1 MKIEELSA
9 TPPSR
14 SPATA
19 RGSGGGIRR
28 ARAMAP
34 DPTAELVVT
43 PKTAAKDEASCCA
56 PTPPKATV
64 SHDEMRAVAR
74 KFADQPIQET
84 EPGVWA
90 VLTAISKKARL
101 RPQGINILLSA
112 DEHCLGRCVEDRFQI
127 SDPQISS
134 THCRIYKDTVLGEL
148 NRHEPVPV
156 FLKDTSS
163 NGTYVNWKRVKKN
176 SSPVKLN
183 HGDIISFIAP
193 QNDSSYSF
201 VYREVNAISC
211 LENGGTIHKRKS
223 GQEFAILLFEEG
235 GSGSKR
241 LKGLGIGSPDGP
253 VSLDDVRR
261 LEKSNA
267 DLREQLEAHVVT
279 IETLRTEIK
288 VAQAQHEKELE
299 ELRETT
305 SSSYLDQTKC
315 LRLALE
321 EKQKQLDSLST
332 SNAELQNSIKDLDER
347 LRASKQSRADADEII
362 SSQKTIICELEGQL
376 SEERN
381 LRREERDKAAQDLKS
396 ALHKV
401 QAEAQE
407 ETKRQAQSYLRQQNE
422 QKDVI
427 NKLQE
432 SEKETRLLVETLRT
446 KLEDARDNLVTSE
459 KKVRELKARLQ
470 DEQLVS
476 ANNQKKSDN
485 LETELRKL
493 KKELENEKA
502 AREEAWAKV
511 SALELEIAATIRDL
525 SIEKQRYQGA
535 RERIILRE
543 TQLRAFYSTTEEI
556 SSLFA
561 KQQEQLK
568 AMQRTL
574 EDEENYE
581 NTLMSVDLNKVP
593 LTTDDARVK
602 PVGCSKNTV
611 EVPSASTQ
619 NTQVSEHSSSDE
631 DASMTEQ
638 HADATAEGG
647 TQGLE
652 YPSPERSEE
661 RLRPDCHGNS
671 VSTPPEREV
680 TDTEQVPETESQA
693 GNVGCDDRRCDNM
706 GGETMPLED
715 EVHPQENDE
724 PTTLLKDG
732 GQPQKNRDLV
742 PIPKDVTG
750 HCSEDKHEDGCSESK
765 REDTHAGAIGTA
777 DLLTSEVAGSWAV
790 ETAPSVNGENESPG
804 SLEDAG
810 DAVGQDGDIGGSMA
824 ADALLT
830 LVNSEGQAAG
840 SQNNTDCV
848 VSKITDHHRVL
859 SAMIEIVDPEF
870 KRQMPRSGGGNDEPM
885 SDAETDEG
893 SEEVDTDDDSEEPM
907 VEDSVG

>member
-1 MKIEELSA
+1 
-9 TPPSR
+9 
-14 SPATA
+14 
-19 RGSGGGIRR
+19 
-28 ARAMAP
+28 MAP
-34 DPTAELVVT
+34 DPASELMVT
-43 PKTAAKDEASCCA
+43 PKSAAKDEASSRCA
-56 PTPPKATV
+56 PTPPKASV
-64 SHDEMRAVAR
+64 FPDEMRAVAR

-101 RPQGINILLSA
+101 RRQGINILLSA
-112 DEHCLGRCVEDRFQI
+112 DEHHVGRIGVEDRFQI
-127 SDPQISS
+127 SDPQIS
-134 THCRIYKDTVLGEL
+134 TRHCRIYRDTVLGEL

-156 FLKDTSS
+156 FIKDTSS
-163 NGTYVNWKRVKKN
+163 NGTFINWKRIKKN

-183 HGDIISFIAP
+183 HGDIISFLSP
-193 QNDSSYSF
+193 HNDSSYSF
-201 VYREVNAISC
+201 VYREVNAVSC
-211 LENGGTIHKRKS
+211 AENGTTILKRKS
-223 GQEFAILLFEEG
+223 EEG

-253 VSLDDVRR
+253 ISLDDVRR
-261 LEKSNA
+261 LEKSNT

-288 VAQAQHEKELE
+288 VAQAQHGKELE

-305 SSSYLDQTKC
+305 SSSYLDQTKS
-315 LRLALE
+315 LRVALE

-332 SNAELQNSIKDLDER
+332 SNTELQNSIKDMDER
-347 LRASKQSRADADEII
+347 LSASKQSRADADEII
-362 SSQKTIICELEGQL
+362 SSQKAIICELEGQL

-381 LRREERDKAAQDLKS
+381 LRREERDKAAQDMKS

-407 ETKRQAQSYLRQQNE
+407 EIKRQAESYLRQQRE
-422 QKDVI
+422 QKEVI
-427 NKLQE
+427 SKLQE
-432 SEKETRLLVETLRT
+432 SEKETRLLVETLRS

-459 KKVRELKARLQ
+459 KKVRELEARLQ
-470 DEQLVS
+470 DEQLLL

-493 KKELENEKA
+493 KKELENEKQA

-525 SIEKQRYQGA
+525 SIEKRRYQGA

-593 LTTDDARVK
+593 LATDDAHVK
-602 PVGCSKNTV
+602 QVGCSKNTV
-611 EVPSASTQ
+611 EAPSASTQ

-631 DASMTEQ
+631 DANMTEQ
-638 HADATAEGG
+638 HVGDTAEGG
-647 TQGLE
+647 STQGLE
-652 YPSPERSEE
+652 CSSPERSEE
-661 RLRPDCHGNS
+661 RLRSELHGNP
-671 VSTPPEREV
+671 VPTALEREV

-693 GNVGCDDRRCDNM
+693 GNVGCDDQRCDNM

-715 EVHPQENDE
+715 EAQPQENE
-724 PTTLLKDG
+724 EHTTLVKDGEQPHANEDPVPILKDG
-732 GQPQKNRDLV
+732 
-742 PIPKDVTG
+742 IG
-750 HCSEDKHEDGCSESK
+750 HCSEDKHEDDCSESK
-765 REDTHAGAIGTA
+765 REDTHVGAIGTA

-790 ETAPSVNGENESPG
+790 ETAPSVNGENESPR
-804 SLEDAG
+804 SVDDAG
-810 DAVGQDGDIGGSMA
+810 DAVRQDDDEA

-840 SQNNTDCV
+840 SQNNADHA
-848 VSKITDHHRVL
+848 VSKITDNHRVL
-859 SAMIEIVDPEF
+859 SAMIDIVDPEF
-870 KRQMPRSGGGNDEPM
+870 KRQMSTNHGGNDEPM

>member
-1 MKIEELSA
+1 
-9 TPPSR
+9 
-14 SPATA
+14 
-19 RGSGGGIRR
+19 
-28 ARAMAP
+28 MAP
-34 DPTAELVVT
+34 DPASELMVT
-43 PKTAAKDEASCCA
+43 PKPKSAAKDEASRCA
-56 PTPPKATV
+56 PTPPKPSV
-64 SHDEMRAVAR
+64 SPDEMRAVAR

-112 DEHCLGRCVEDRFQI
+112 DEHYLGRTGVEDRFQI
-127 SDPQISS
+127 SDPQIS
-134 THCRIYKDTVLGEL
+134 TRHCRVYRDTVLGEL
-148 NRHEPVPV
+148 NRNEPVPV
-156 FLKDTSS
+156 FIKDTSS
-163 NGTYVNWKRVKKN
+163 NGTYINWKRIKKN

-183 HGDIISFIAP
+183 HGDIISFLSP
-193 QNDSSYSF
+193 LNDGSYSF
-201 VYREVNAISC
+201 VYREVNAVSC
-211 LENGGTIHKRKS
+211 VENGSTTLKRKS
-223 GQEFAILLFEEG
+223 EEG

-253 VSLDDVRR
+253 ISLDDVRR
-261 LEKSNA
+261 LEKSNT
-267 DLREQLEAHVVT
+267 DLREQLEAHVAT

-288 VAQAQHEKELE
+288 VAQAQHGKELE

-305 SSSYLDQTKC
+305 SSSYLDQTKS
-315 LRLALE
+315 LRVALE

-332 SNAELQNSIKDLDER
+332 SNTELQNSIKDLDER
-347 LRASKQSRADADEII
+347 LGASKQSRADADEII
-362 SSQKTIICELEGQL
+362 LSQKAILCELEGQL

-381 LRREERDKAAQDLKS
+381 LRREERDKAAQDMKS
-396 ALHKV
+396 ALHRA

-407 ETKRQAQSYLRQQNE
+407 EIKRQAESYLRQQRE
-422 QKDVI
+422 HKEVI
-427 NKLQE
+427 SKLQE
-432 SEKETRLLVETLRT
+432 SEKETRLLVETLRS
-446 KLEDARDNLVTSE
+446 KLGDARDNLVTSE
-459 KKVRELKARLQ
+459 KKVRELEARLQ
-470 DEQLVS
+470 DEQLVL

-593 LTTDDARVK
+593 LATDDAHVK

-611 EVPSASTQ
+611 EAPSASTQ

-631 DASMTEQ
+631 DANMTEQ
-638 HADATAEGG
+638 HAGDTAEGG
-647 TQGLE
+647 STQGLE
-652 YPSPERSEE
+652 CCSPERSEE
-661 RLRPDCHGNS
+661 RLRSDLNGNP
-671 VSTPPEREV
+671 VPTAPEREV
-680 TDTEQVPETESQA
+680 TETEQVAETESQA
-693 GNVGCDDRRCDNM
+693 GNVGCEDQRCDNM

-715 EVHPQENDE
+715 ETHPQENE
-724 PTTLLKDG
+724 EHTTLLKDV
-732 GQPQKNRDLV
+732 GQPHANEDPV
-742 PIPKDVTG
+742 PILKDGIG
-750 HCSEDKHEDGCSESK
+750 HCSEDKLEDDCSESK
-765 REDTHAGAIGTA
+765 RGDRHVGAMGTA

-790 ETAPSVNGENESPG
+790 ETGPSVNGENESPR
-804 SLEDAG
+804 SVEDAD
-810 DAVGQDGDIGGSMA
+810 DAVRQDDDEA

-840 SQNNTDCV
+840 SQNNADHA
-848 VSKITDHHRVL
+848 VSKVTDNHRAL
-859 SAMIEIVDPEF
+859 SAMIDIVDPEF
-870 KRQMPRSGGGNDEPM
+870 KRQVSRSHGGNDEPM

>member
-1 MKIEELSA
+1 
-9 TPPSR
+9 
-14 SPATA
+14 PA
-19 RGSGGGIRR
+19 
-28 ARAMAP
+28 
-34 DPTAELVVT
+34 
-43 PKTAAKDEASCCA
+43 
-56 PTPPKATV
+56 
-64 SHDEMRAVAR
+64 H
-74 KFADQPIQET
+74 ADQPIQET
-84 EPGVWA
+84 EPDVWA

-101 RPQGINILLSA
+101 RPQGMNILLSA
-112 DEHCLGRCVEDRFQI
+112 DEHYLGRAVEERFRVFAQQI
-127 SDPQISS
+127 SGK
-134 THCRIYKDTVLGEL
+134 HCKIYKDTVSGER

-156 FLKDTSS
+156 FFKDTSS
-163 NGTYVNWKRVKKN
+163 NGTFINWKKFKKN
-176 SSPVKLN
+176 ASPVKLN
-183 HGDIISFIAP
+183 HGDIISLPSPPHDGKSFV
-193 QNDSSYSF
+193 F

-211 LENGGTIHKRKS
+211 VENGVPILKRKS
-223 GQEFAILLFEEG
+223 EEG
-235 GSGSKR
+235 SSGSKR

-279 IETLRTEIK
+279 IETLRAEIK
-288 VAQAQHEKELE
+288 TTQVQHGKELE

-305 SSSYLDQTKC
+305 SSSYLDQTKS
-315 LRLALE
+315 LQSTLE
-321 EKQKQLDSLST
+321 EKQKQIDSLST
-332 SNAELQNSIKDLDER
+332 SNTELQNSIKDLDER
-347 LRASKQSRADADEII
+347 LGASKQSRADADEII
-362 SSQKTIICELEGQL
+362 SSQKAIIRELEEQL

-381 LRREERDKAAQDLKS
+381 LRREERDKAAHDLKF
-396 ALHKV
+396 AVHKV

-407 ETKRQAQSYLRQQNE
+407 EIKKQAESYLRQQRE
-422 QKDVI
+422 QKEVI

-432 SEKETRLLVETLRT
+432 SEKETRLFVETLRS

-459 KKVRELKARLQ
+459 KKVRELEAQFQ

-476 ANNQKKSDN
+476 ANNRKKSEN

-581 NTLMSVDLNKVP
+581 STLMSVDLNKEH
-593 LTTDDARVK
+593 LAIDNAGMK
-602 PVGCSKNTV
+602 PVNCSKNTLG
-611 EVPSASTQ
+611 ASIASPE

-631 DASMTEQ
+631 DANMTEQ
-638 HADATAEGG
+638 QDDDVTANGG
-647 TQGLE
+647 NTQDLE
-652 YPSPERSEE
+652 CTSPERSVE
-661 RLRPDCHGNS
+661 RRPGFHGNP
-671 VSTPPEREV
+671 VPTAPEREV
-680 TDTEQVPETESQA
+680 TDTEQVPETESEA
-693 GNVGCDDRRCDNM
+693 GNVGCDDQRCDNI

-715 EVHPQENDE
+715 EVLLPENEE
-724 PTTLLKDG
+724 PTALLKDA
-732 GQPQKNRDLV
+732 GQPQSNMV
-742 PIPKDVTG
+742 PIPILDDGGG
-750 HCSEDKHEDGCSESK
+750 HCSEEKHEGACSESK
-765 REDTHAGAIGTA
+765 RDDTHVGAIRTG
-777 DLLTSEVAGSWAV
+777 DLLASEVAGSWAV
-790 ETAPSVNGENESPG
+790 ETAPSVNGENESPR
-804 SLEDAG
+804 SLG
-810 DAVGQDGDIGGSMA
+810 DATERDEDGGSVA

-840 SQNNTDCV
+840 SQNNV
-848 VSKITDHHRVL
+848 EQASSKITDDRRVL
-859 SAMIEIVDPEF
+859 SAMIGIVDPEF
-870 KRQMPRSGGGNDEPM
+870 RKQMSRSGAGNEEPM

-893 SEEVDTDDDSEEPM
+893 VEEGDSDSGSDGSDSDSEEAM

>member
-1 MKIEELSA
+1 
-9 TPPSR
+9 
-14 SPATA
+14 
-19 RGSGGGIRR
+19 
-28 ARAMAP
+28 MAP
-34 DPTAELVVT
+34 DPASELMVT
-43 PKTAAKDEASCCA
+43 PKPKSAAKDEASRCA
-56 PTPPKATV
+56 PTPPKPSV
-64 SHDEMRAVAR
+64 SPDEMRAVAR

-112 DEHCLGRCVEDRFQI
+112 DEHYLGRTGVEDRFQI
-127 SDPQISS
+127 SDPQIS
-134 THCRIYKDTVLGEL
+134 TRHCRVYRDTVLGEL
-148 NRHEPVPV
+148 NRNEPVPV
-156 FLKDTSS
+156 FIKDTSS
-163 NGTYVNWKRVKKN
+163 NGTYINWKRIKKN

-183 HGDIISFIAP
+183 HGDIISFLSP
-193 QNDSSYSF
+193 LNDGSYSF
-201 VYREVNAISC
+201 VYREVNAVSC
-211 LENGGTIHKRKS
+211 VENGSTTLKRKS
-223 GQEFAILLFEEG
+223 EEG

-253 VSLDDVRR
+253 ISLDDVRR
-261 LEKSNA
+261 LEKSNT
-267 DLREQLEAHVVT
+267 DLREQLEAHVAT

-288 VAQAQHEKELE
+288 VAQAQHGKELE

-305 SSSYLDQTKC
+305 SSSYLDQTKS
-315 LRLALE
+315 LRVALE

-332 SNAELQNSIKDLDER
+332 SNTELQNSIKDLDER
-347 LRASKQSRADADEII
+347 LGASKQSRADADEII
-362 SSQKTIICELEGQL
+362 LSQKAILCELEGQL

-381 LRREERDKAAQDLKS
+381 LRREERDKAAQDMKS
-396 ALHKV
+396 ALHRA

-407 ETKRQAQSYLRQQNE
+407 EIKRQAESYLRQQRE
-422 QKDVI
+422 HKEVI
-427 NKLQE
+427 SKLQE
-432 SEKETRLLVETLRT
+432 SEKETRLLVETLRS
-446 KLEDARDNLVTSE
+446 KLGDARDNLVTSE
-459 KKVRELKARLQ
+459 KKVRELEARLQ
-470 DEQLVS
+470 DEQLVL

-493 KKELENEKA
+493 KKELENEKQA

-593 LTTDDARVK
+593 LATDDAHVK

-611 EVPSASTQ
+611 EAPSASTQ

-631 DASMTEQ
+631 DANMTEQ
-638 HADATAEGG
+638 HAGDTAEGG
-647 TQGLE
+647 STQGLE
-652 YPSPERSEE
+652 CCSPERSEE
-661 RLRPDCHGNS
+661 RLRSDLNGNP
-671 VSTPPEREV
+671 VPTAPEREV
-680 TDTEQVPETESQA
+680 TETEQVAETESQA
-693 GNVGCDDRRCDNM
+693 GNVGCEDQRCDNM

-715 EVHPQENDE
+715 ETHPQENE
-724 PTTLLKDG
+724 EHTTLLKDV
-732 GQPQKNRDLV
+732 GQPHANEDPV
-742 PIPKDVTG
+742 PILKDGIG
-750 HCSEDKHEDGCSESK
+750 HCSEDKLEDDCSESK
-765 REDTHAGAIGTA
+765 RGDRHVGAMGTA

-790 ETAPSVNGENESPG
+790 ETGPSVNGENESPR
-804 SLEDAG
+804 SVEDAD
-810 DAVGQDGDIGGSMA
+810 DAVRQDDDEA

-840 SQNNTDCV
+840 SQNNADHA
-848 VSKITDHHRVL
+848 VSKVTDNHRAL
-859 SAMIEIVDPEF
+859 SAMIDIVDPEF
-870 KRQMPRSGGGNDEPM
+870 KRQVSRSHGGNDEPM

>member
-1 MKIEELSA
+1 
-9 TPPSR
+9 
-14 SPATA
+14 
-19 RGSGGGIRR
+19 
-28 ARAMAP
+28 MAP
-34 DPTAELVVT
+34 DPCADLAVT
-43 PKTAAKDEASCCA
+43 PKTSAKDEASCSVA
-56 PTPPKATV
+56 PPTPPKVTP
-64 SHDEMRAVAR
+64 DEVRAVAR

-84 EPGVWA
+84 EPDVWA

-101 RPQGINILLSA
+101 RPQGMNILLSA
-112 DEHCLGRCVEDRFQI
+112 DEHYLGRAVEERFRVFAQQI
-127 SDPQISS
+127 SGK
-134 THCRIYKDTVLGEL
+134 HCKIYKDTVSGER

-163 NGTYVNWKRVKKN
+163 NGTFINWKKFKKN

-183 HGDIISFIAP
+183 HGDIISLPSPPHDGKSFV
-193 QNDSSYSF
+193 F

-211 LENGGTIHKRKS
+211 VENGAPILKRKS
-223 GQEFAILLFEEG
+223 EEG
-235 GSGSKR
+235 SSGSKR

-267 DLREQLEAHVVT
+267 NLREQLEAHVVT
-279 IETLRTEIK
+279 IETLRAEIK
-288 VAQAQHEKELE
+288 MTQVQHGKELE

-305 SSSYLDQTKC
+305 SSSYLDQTKS
-315 LRLALE
+315 LQSALE
-321 EKQKQLDSLST
+321 EKQKQIDSLNT
-332 SNAELQNSIKDLDER
+332 SNTELQNSIKDLDER
-347 LRASKQSRADADEII
+347 LGASKQSRADADEII
-362 SSQKTIICELEGQL
+362 SSQKAIIRELEEQL

-381 LRREERDKAAQDLKS
+381 LRREERDKAAHDLKS
-396 ALHKV
+396 AVHKV

-407 ETKRQAQSYLRQQNE
+407 EIKKQAESYLRQQRE
-422 QKDVI
+422 QKEVI

-432 SEKETRLLVETLRT
+432 SEKETRLFVETLRS

-459 KKVRELKARLQ
+459 KKVRELEAQFQ

-476 ANNQKKSDN
+476 ANNRKKSEN

-525 SIEKQRYQGA
+525 SIEKQR
-535 RERIILRE
+535 E

-581 NTLMSVDLNKVP
+581 STLMSVDLNKVH
-593 LTTDDARVK
+593 LAIDNAGMK
-602 PVGCSKNTV
+602 PVNRSKNTLG
-611 EVPSASTQ
+611 ASIASPE

-631 DASMTEQ
+631 DANMTEQ
-638 HADATAEGG
+638 QDDDVTANGG
-647 TQGLE
+647 NTQDLE
-652 YPSPERSEE
+652 CTSPERSVE
-661 RLRPDCHGNS
+661 RRPGFHGNP
-671 VSTPPEREV
+671 VPTAPEREV
-680 TDTEQVPETESQA
+680 TDTEQVPETESEA
-693 GNVGCDDRRCDNM
+693 GNVGCDDQRCDNI

-715 EVHPQENDE
+715 EVLLPENEE
-724 PTTLLKDG
+724 PTALLKDA
-732 GQPQKNRDLV
+732 GQPQANMV
-742 PIPKDVTG
+742 PIPIPDDGGG
-750 HCSEDKHEDGCSESK
+750 HCSEEKHEGACSESK
-765 REDTHAGAIGTA
+765 REDTHVGAIRTG
-777 DLLTSEVAGSWAV
+777 DLLASEVAGSWAV
-790 ETAPSVNGENESPG
+790 ETAPSVNGENESPR
-804 SLEDAG
+804 SLG
-810 DAVGQDGDIGGSMA
+810 DATERDEDGGSVA

-840 SQNNTDCV
+840 SQNNV
-848 VSKITDHHRVL
+848 EQASSKITDDPRVL
-859 SAMIEIVDPEF
+859 SAMIGIVDPEF
-870 KRQMPRSGGGNDEPM
+870 RKQMSRSGAGNEEPM

-893 SEEVDTDDDSEEPM
+893 VEEGDSDSGSDGSDSDSEEAM

>member
-1 MKIEELSA
+1 
-9 TPPSR
+9 
-14 SPATA
+14 
-19 RGSGGGIRR
+19 
-28 ARAMAP
+28 MAP
-34 DPTAELVVT
+34 DPASELMVT
-43 PKTAAKDEASCCA
+43 PKPKSAAKDEASRCA
-56 PTPPKATV
+56 PTPPKPSV
-64 SHDEMRAVAR
+64 SPDEMRAVAR

-112 DEHCLGRCVEDRFQI
+112 DEHYLGRTGVEDRFQI
-127 SDPQISS
+127 SDPQIS
-134 THCRIYKDTVLGEL
+134 TRHCRVYRDTVLGEL
-148 NRHEPVPV
+148 NRNEPVPV
-156 FLKDTSS
+156 FIKDTRFFFLWVFLYLSVFFSYLSFVELISCGFCSS
-163 NGTYVNWKRVKKN
+163 NGTYINWKRIKKN

-183 HGDIISFIAP
+183 HGDIISFLSP
-193 QNDSSYSF
+193 LNDGSYSF
-201 VYREVNAISC
+201 VYREVNAVSC
-211 LENGGTIHKRKS
+211 VENGSTTLKRKS
-223 GQEFAILLFEEG
+223 EEG

-253 VSLDDVRR
+253 ISLDDVRR
-261 LEKSNA
+261 LEKSNT
-267 DLREQLEAHVVT
+267 DLREQLEAHVAT

-288 VAQAQHEKELE
+288 VAQAQHGKELE

-305 SSSYLDQTKC
+305 SSSYLDQTKS
-315 LRLALE
+315 LRVALE

-332 SNAELQNSIKDLDER
+332 SNTELQNSIKDLDER
-347 LRASKQSRADADEII
+347 LGASKQSRADADEII
-362 SSQKTIICELEGQL
+362 LSQKAILCELEGQL

-381 LRREERDKAAQDLKS
+381 LRREERDKAAQDMKS
-396 ALHKV
+396 ALHRA

-407 ETKRQAQSYLRQQNE
+407 EIKRQAESYLRQQRE
-422 QKDVI
+422 HKEVI
-427 NKLQE
+427 SKLQE
-432 SEKETRLLVETLRT
+432 SEKETRLLVETLRS
-446 KLEDARDNLVTSE
+446 KLGDARDNLVTSE
-459 KKVRELKARLQ
+459 KKVRELEARLQ
-470 DEQLVS
+470 DEQLVL

-493 KKELENEKA
+493 KKELENEKQA

-593 LTTDDARVK
+593 LATDDAHVK

-611 EVPSASTQ
+611 EAPSASTQ

-631 DASMTEQ
+631 DANMTEQ
-638 HADATAEGG
+638 HAGDTAEGG
-647 TQGLE
+647 STQGLE
-652 YPSPERSEE
+652 CCSPERSEE
-661 RLRPDCHGNS
+661 RLRSDLNGNP
-671 VSTPPEREV
+671 VPTAPEREV
-680 TDTEQVPETESQA
+680 TETEQVAETESQA
-693 GNVGCDDRRCDNM
+693 GNVGCEDQRCDNM

-715 EVHPQENDE
+715 ETHPQENE
-724 PTTLLKDG
+724 EHTTLLKDV
-732 GQPQKNRDLV
+732 GQPHANEDPV
-742 PIPKDVTG
+742 PILKDGIG
-750 HCSEDKHEDGCSESK
+750 HCSEDKLEDDCSESK
-765 REDTHAGAIGTA
+765 RGDRHVGAMGTA

-790 ETAPSVNGENESPG
+790 ETGPSVNGENESPR
-804 SLEDAG
+804 SVEDAD
-810 DAVGQDGDIGGSMA
+810 DAVRQDDDEA

-840 SQNNTDCV
+840 SQNNADHA
-848 VSKITDHHRVL
+848 VSKVTDNHRAL
-859 SAMIEIVDPEF
+859 SAMIDIVDPEF
-870 KRQMPRSGGGNDEPM
+870 KRQVSRSHGGNDEPM

>member
-1 MKIEELSA
+1 
-9 TPPSR
+9 
-14 SPATA
+14 
-19 RGSGGGIRR
+19 
-28 ARAMAP
+28 MAP
-34 DPTAELVVT
+34 DPTGELAVT
-43 PKTAAKDEASCCA
+43 PKSAAKDEASCCA

-127 SDPQISS
+127 SDQQISS

-163 NGTYVNWKRVKKN
+163 NGTFVNWKRVKKN
-176 SSPVKLN
+176 ASPVKLN
-183 HGDIISFIAP
+183 HGDIISFISP
-193 QNDSSYSF
+193 QNDASYSF

-211 LENGGTIHKRKS
+211 LENGATILKRKS
-223 GQEFAILLFEEG
+223 EEG

-241 LKGLGIGSPDGP
+241 LKGLGIGCPDGP

-288 VAQAQHEKELE
+288 VAQAQHGKELE
-299 ELRETT
+299 ELRQTT
-305 SSSYLDQTKC
+305 SSSYLDQTKS

-332 SNAELQNSIKDLDER
+332 SNTELQNSIKDLDER

-362 SSQKTIICELEGQL
+362 LSQKAIICELEGQL
-376 SEERN
+376 REERN

-407 ETKRQAQSYLRQQNE
+407 EIKREAESYLRQQNE
-422 QKDVI
+422 QKEVI
-427 NKLQE
+427 SKLQE
-432 SEKETRLLVETLRT
+432 SEKETRLLLETLRS

-459 KKVRELKARLQ
+459 KKVRELEARLQ

-574 EDEENYE
+574 EDEENYG

-602 PVGCSKNTV
+602 PVGCLKNTV
-611 EVPSASTQ
+611 EAPSASTQ

-638 HADATAEGG
+638 HVDATAEGG
-647 TQGLE
+647 STQGLE
-652 YPSPERSEE
+652 CSSPERSEE
-661 RLRPDCHGNS
+661 RLRPGFHGNP
-671 VSTPPEREV
+671 VSTAPEKEV

-693 GNVGCDDRRCDNM
+693 GNVGCDDQRCDNM

-715 EVHPQENDE
+715 EAQPQENEE

-732 GQPQKNRDLV
+732 VQPQENQDPL
-742 PIPKDVTG
+742 PIPKDGIG
-750 HCSEDKHEDGCSESK
+750 HCSEDQHEDGCSESK
-765 REDTHAGAIGTA
+765 REDTHVGAIGTA

-790 ETAPSVNGENESPG
+790 ETAPSVNGENESPR
-804 SLEDAG
+804 SLGDAD
-810 DAVGQDGDIGGSMA
+810 DAVGQDGDIGGSTA

-840 SQNNTDCV
+840 SQNNADRV
-848 VSKITDHHRVL
+848 VSKVTDQHRAL
-859 SAMIEIVDPEF
+859 SAMIGIVDPEF
-870 KRQMPRSGGGNDEPM
+870 KRQMPKSGGGNDEPM

-893 SEEVDTDDDSEEPM
+893 SEEVDTDDGSEEVDTDDGSEEPM

>member
-1 MKIEELSA
+1 MFQFCIA
-9 TPPSR
+9 I
-14 SPATA
+14 
-19 RGSGGGIRR
+19 IR
-28 ARAMAP
+28 
-34 DPTAELVVT
+34 
-43 PKTAAKDEASCCA
+43 
-56 PTPPKATV
+56 
-64 SHDEMRAVAR
+64 
-74 KFADQPIQET
+74 I
-84 EPGVWA
+84 PGVSLQ
-90 VLTAISKKARL
+90 VMYN
-101 RPQGINILLSA
+101 P
-112 DEHCLGRCVEDRFQI
+112 F
-127 SDPQISS
+127 
-134 THCRIYKDTVLGEL
+134 
-148 NRHEPVPV
+148 V
-156 FLKDTSS
+156 FSP
-163 NGTYVNWKRVKKN
+163 YV
-176 SSPVKLN
+176 
-183 HGDIISFIAP
+183 A
-193 QNDSSYSF
+193 Y
-201 VYREVNAISC
+201 C
-211 LENGGTIHKRKS
+211 
-223 GQEFAILLFEEG
+223 
-235 GSGSKR
+235 
-241 LKGLGIGSPDGP
+241 
-253 VSLDDVRR
+253 
-261 LEKSNA
+261 
-267 DLREQLEAHVVT
+267 
-279 IETLRTEIK
+279 
-288 VAQAQHEKELE
+288 
-299 ELRETT
+299 
-305 SSSYLDQTKC
+305 
-315 LRLALE
+315 
-321 EKQKQLDSLST
+321 
-332 SNAELQNSIKDLDER
+332 
-347 LRASKQSRADADEII
+347 
-362 SSQKTIICELEGQL
+362 
-376 SEERN
+376 
-381 LRREERDKAAQDLKS
+381 
-396 ALHKV
+396 
-401 QAEAQE
+401 
-407 ETKRQAQSYLRQQNE
+407 
-422 QKDVI
+422 
-427 NKLQE
+427 
-432 SEKETRLLVETLRT
+432 
-446 KLEDARDNLVTSE
+446 
-459 KKVRELKARLQ
+459 
-470 DEQLVS
+470 
-476 ANNQKKSDN
+476 
-485 LETELRKL
+485 
-493 KKELENEKA
+493 
-502 AREEAWAKV
+502 
-511 SALELEIAATIRDL
+511 
-525 SIEKQRYQGA
+525 
-535 RERIILRE
+535 RE

-661 RLRPDCHGNS
+661 RLRPDFHGNP
-671 VSTPPEREV
+671 VSTAPEREV

-693 GNVGCDDRRCDNM
+693 GNVGCDDQRCDNM

-732 GQPQKNRDLV
+732 GQPQKNQDLV
-742 PIPKDVTG
+742 PIPKDGTG

-765 REDTHAGAIGTA
+765 REDTHAGAIGTG

-840 SQNNTDCV
+840 SQNNTDRV

-870 KRQMPRSGGGNDEPM
+870 KRQMPRSGGGNEEPM

>member
-1 MKIEELSA
+1 
-9 TPPSR
+9 
-14 SPATA
+14 
-19 RGSGGGIRR
+19 
-28 ARAMAP
+28 MAP
-34 DPTAELVVT
+34 DPASEVVVT
-43 PKTAAKDEASCCA
+43 PKPKSAAKDAASGCA
-56 PTPPKATV
+56 STPRKASV
-64 SHDEMRAVAR
+64 SPDEMRAVAS

-101 RPQGINILLSA
+101 RPQGINIILSA
-112 DEHCLGRCVEDRFQI
+112 DEHYLGRTGVEDRFQI
-127 SDPQISS
+127 SDPQIS
-134 THCRIYKDTVLGEL
+134 TRHCRIYRDTVLGEL
-148 NRHEPVPV
+148 NRNEPVPV
-156 FLKDTSS
+156 FIKDTSS
-163 NGTYVNWKRVKKN
+163 NGTYINWKRIKKN

-183 HGDIISFIAP
+183 HGDIISFLSPLI
-193 QNDSSYSF
+193 DGSYSF
-201 VYREVNAISC
+201 VYREVNAVSC
-211 LENGGTIHKRKS
+211 VENGSTTLKRKS
-223 GQEFAILLFEEG
+223 EEG

-253 VSLDDVRR
+253 ISLDDVRR
-261 LEKSNA
+261 LEKSNT
-267 DLREQLEAHVVT
+267 DLREQLEAHVAT

-288 VAQAQHEKELE
+288 VAQARHGKELE

-305 SSSYLDQTKC
+305 SSSYIDQTKS
-315 LRLALE
+315 LRVALE

-332 SNAELQNSIKDLDER
+332 SNTELQNSIKDLDER
-347 LRASKQSRADADEII
+347 FSASKQSRADADEII
-362 SSQKTIICELEGQL
+362 SSQKAIISEIEGQL

-381 LRREERDKAAQDLKS
+381 LRREERDKAAQDMKS
-396 ALHKV
+396 ALHRV

-407 ETKRQAQSYLRQQNE
+407 EIKRQAESYLRQQRE
-422 QKDVI
+422 HKEVI
-427 NKLQE
+427 SKLQE
-432 SEKETRLLVETLRT
+432 SEKETRLLVETLRS

-459 KKVRELKARLQ
+459 KKVRELEARLQ

-476 ANNQKKSDN
+476 ANSQKKLDN

-593 LTTDDARVK
+593 LATDDAHVK

-611 EVPSASTQ
+611 EAPSASTQ
-619 NTQVSEHSSSDE
+619 NTQVSEQSSSDE
-631 DASMTEQ
+631 DANMTEQ
-638 HADATAEGG
+638 HIGDTAEGG
-647 TQGLE
+647 STQGLE
-652 YPSPERSEE
+652 CSSPERSEE
-661 RLRPDCHGNS
+661 RLRSELHGNTVPTAS
-671 VSTPPEREV
+671 EREV
-680 TDTEQVPETESQA
+680 TDTEHVAETESQA
-693 GNVGCDDRRCDNM
+693 GNVGCDDQRCDNM

-715 EVHPQENDE
+715 EAQPQENE
-724 PTTLLKDG
+724 EHTTLLKDG
-732 GQPQKNRDLV
+732 EQPHANEDPV
-742 PIPKDVTG
+742 PILKDGIG
-750 HCSEDKHEDGCSESK
+750 HCSEDKLEDDCYESK
-765 REDTHAGAIGTA
+765 REDTHVGAIRTA

-790 ETAPSVNGENESPG
+790 ETAPSVNGENESPR
-804 SLEDAG
+804 SMEDAG
-810 DAVGQDGDIGGSMA
+810 DAVRQDDDEA

-840 SQNNTDCV
+840 SQNNADHA
-848 VSKITDHHRVL
+848 VSKVTDKHRVL
-859 SAMIEIVDPEF
+859 SAMIDIVDPEF
-870 KRQMPRSGGGNDEPM
+870 KRQMSTSHGGNDEPI

>member
-1 MKIEELSA
+1 
-9 TPPSR
+9 
-14 SPATA
+14 
-19 RGSGGGIRR
+19 
-28 ARAMAP
+28 MAP
-34 DPTAELVVT
+34 DPASELVVT
-43 PKTAAKDEASCCA
+43 PKPAAKDEASCCA
-56 PTPPKATV
+56 PTPPKASV
-64 SHDEMRAVAR
+64 SPDEMRAVAR

-112 DEHCLGRCVEDRFQI
+112 DEHFLGRIGVENRFLI
-127 SDPQISS
+127 SDPQIS
-134 THCRIYKDTVLGEL
+134 TRHCRIYRDTVLGEL
-148 NRHEPVPV
+148 NRNEPVPV
-156 FLKDTSS
+156 FIKDTSS
-163 NGTYVNWKRVKKN
+163 NGTYINWKRIKKN

-183 HGDIISFIAP
+183 HGDIISFLTP
-193 QNDSSYSF
+193 LNDGSYSF
-201 VYREVNAISC
+201 VYREVNAVSC
-211 LENGGTIHKRKS
+211 VENGATILKRKS
-223 GQEFAILLFEEG
+223 EGG

-253 VSLDDVRR
+253 VSLDDIRR

-279 IETLRTEIK
+279 IETLRNEIK
-288 VAQAQHEKELE
+288 VAQVQHGRELE
-299 ELRETT
+299 ILRETT
-305 SSSYLDQTKC
+305 SSSYLDQTKS
-315 LRLALE
+315 LRVALE
-321 EKQKQLDSLST
+321 EKQKQLDSFST
-332 SNAELQNSIKDLDER
+332 SNTELQNSIKDLDER
-347 LRASKQSRADADEII
+347 LSASKQSRADADEII
-362 SSQKTIICELEGQL
+362 LSQKGIISELEGQL

-381 LRREERDKAAQDLKS
+381 LRREERDKAAQDMKS

-401 QAEAQE
+401 QTEAQE
-407 ETKRQAQSYLRQQNE
+407 EIKRQAESYLRQQQRE
-422 QKDVI
+422 QKEVI
-427 NKLQE
+427 IKLQE
-432 SEKETRLLVETLRT
+432 SEKETRLFVETLRS

-459 KKVRELKARLQ
+459 KKVRELEARLQ

-476 ANNQKKSDN
+476 ANNQKKLDN

-543 TQLRAFYSTTEEI
+543 TQLRSFYSTTEEI

-593 LTTDDARVK
+593 LATDDAPVK

-611 EVPSASTQ
+611 EAPSASTQ

-631 DASMTEQ
+631 DANMTEQ
-638 HADATAEGG
+638 HADDMAEGG
-647 TQGLE
+647 STQDLE
-652 YPSPERSEE
+652 CCSPERSEE
-661 RLRPDCHGNS
+661 RLRSDLHVNP
-671 VSTPPEREV
+671 VPTAPEREV
-680 TDTEQVPETESQA
+680 TETEQVPETESQA
-693 GNVGCDDRRCDNM
+693 GNVGCDDQRCDNM

-715 EVHPQENDE
+715 EVQPQENE
-724 PTTLLKDG
+724 HTTLLKDG
-732 GQPQKNRDLV
+732 GQPHANEDS
-742 PIPKDVTG
+742 PILKDGTG
-750 HCSEDKHEDGCSESK
+750 HCSEDKLEDDCSESK
-765 REDTHAGAIGTA
+765 RQDTHVGAIGTA

-790 ETAPSVNGENESPG
+790 ETGPSVNGENESPR
-804 SLEDAG
+804 SVEDAG
-810 DAVGQDGDIGGSMA
+810 DAMGQDDDDGGSMA

-840 SQNNTDCV
+840 SQNNVDHSA
-848 VSKITDHHRVL
+848 SKITDHHRAL
-859 SAMIEIVDPEF
+859 SAMIDIVDPEF
-870 KRQMPRSGGGNDEPM
+870 RRQMSTSHGGNGEPM

-907 VEDSVG
+907 GEDSVG

>member
-1 MKIEELSA
+1 
-9 TPPSR
+9 
-14 SPATA
+14 
-19 RGSGGGIRR
+19 
-28 ARAMAP
+28 MAP
-34 DPTAELVVT
+34 DPASELLVT
-43 PKTAAKDEASCCA
+43 PKPAAKDEASCCA
-56 PTPPKATV
+56 PTPPKASV
-64 SHDEMRAVAR
+64 SPDEMRAVAR

-90 VLTAISKKARL
+90 VLTGISKKARL
-101 RPQGINILLSA
+101 RRQGINILLSA
-112 DEHCLGRCVEDRFQI
+112 DEHYIGRIGVEDRFLI
-127 SDPQISS
+127 SDPQIS
-134 THCRIYKDTVLGEL
+134 TRHCRIYRDTVLGEL
-148 NRHEPVPV
+148 NRNEPVPV
-156 FLKDTSS
+156 FIKDTSS
-163 NGTYVNWKRVKKN
+163 NGTFINWKRIKKN

-183 HGDIISFIAP
+183 HGDIISFLTP
-193 QNDSSYSF
+193 LNDGSYSF
-201 VYREVNAISC
+201 VYREVNAVSC
-211 LENGGTIHKRKS
+211 VENGATIHKRKS
-223 GQEFAILLFEEG
+223 EES
-235 GSGSKR
+235 GSVSKR

-279 IETLRTEIK
+279 IETLRNEIK
-288 VAQAQHEKELE
+288 VAQVQHGKELE

-305 SSSYLDQTKC
+305 SSSYLDQTKS
-315 LRLALE
+315 LRVALE
-321 EKQKQLDSLST
+321 EKQKQLDSFST

-347 LRASKQSRADADEII
+347 LSASKQSRADADEII
-362 SSQKTIICELEGQL
+362 LSQKAIIAELEGQL

-381 LRREERDKAAQDLKS
+381 LRREERDKAAQDMKS

-407 ETKRQAQSYLRQQNE
+407 EIKRQAESYLRQQRE
-422 QKDVI
+422 QKEVI
-427 NKLQE
+427 SKLQE
-432 SEKETRLLVETLRT
+432 SEKETRLLVETLRS

-459 KKVRELKARLQ
+459 KKVRELEARLQ

-476 ANNQKKSDN
+476 ANNQKKLDN

-493 KKELENEKA
+493 KKELENEKQA

-581 NTLMSVDLNKVP
+581 NTLMSVDLNKMP
-593 LTTDDARVK
+593 LATDDAHVN

-631 DASMTEQ
+631 DANMAEQ
-638 HADATAEGG
+638 H
-647 TQGLE
+647 TQE
-652 YPSPERSEE
+652 CCSPERSEE
-661 RLRPDCHGNS
+661 RLRSDLQGNP
-671 VSTPPEREV
+671 VPTAPEREV

-693 GNVGCDDRRCDNM
+693 GNVGCDDQRCDNM

-715 EVHPQENDE
+715 EAQPQENE
-724 PTTLLKDG
+724 ENTTLLKDG
-732 GQPQKNRDLV
+732 GQTRANEDS
-742 PIPKDVTG
+742 PILKDGTG
-750 HCSEDKHEDGCSESK
+750 HCSEDKLEDDCSESK
-765 REDTHAGAIGTA
+765 REDTHVGAIGTA
-777 DLLTSEVAGSWAV
+777 DLLTSEIAGSWAV
-790 ETAPSVNGENESPG
+790 ETAPSVNGENESPRSG
-804 SLEDAG
+804 EDAG
-810 DAVGQDGDIGGSMA
+810 DAVRQDDDA

-830 LVNSEGQAAG
+830 LVNSEGQADG
-840 SQNNTDCV
+840 SQNNADHAA
-848 VSKITDHHRVL
+848 SKITDHHRVL
-859 SAMIEIVDPEF
+859 SAMIDIVDPEF
-870 KRQMPRSGGGNDEPM
+870 KRQMSTNHGGNDEPM

-893 SEEVDTDDDSEEPM
+893 SEEVDDTDDDSEEPM

>member
-1 MKIEELSA
+1 
-9 TPPSR
+9 
-14 SPATA
+14 
-19 RGSGGGIRR
+19 
-28 ARAMAP
+28 MAQ
-34 DPTAELVVT
+34 
-43 PKTAAKDEASCCA
+43 
-56 PTPPKATV
+56 
-64 SHDEMRAVAR
+64 

-101 RPQGINILLSA
+101 RPQGMNILLSA
-112 DEHCLGRCVEDRFQI
+112 DEHCLGRTVEERFQI
-127 SDPQISS
+127 LAQQISGK
-134 THCRIYKDTVLGEL
+134 HCKIYKDTVLGEL

-156 FLKDTSS
+156 YLKDTSS
-163 NGTYVNWKRVKKN
+163 NGTFVNWTRLKKN

-183 HGDIISFIAP
+183 HGDIISF
-193 QNDSSYSF
+193 SSPPHDDKSFVF
-201 VYREVNAISC
+201 VYREVNTISC
-211 LENGGTIHKRKS
+211 LENGAPILKRKS
-223 GQEFAILLFEEG
+223 EEG

-279 IETLRTEIK
+279 IETLRAEIK
-288 VAQAQHEKELE
+288 TAQVQHGKELE

-305 SSSYLDQTKC
+305 SSSYLDQTKS
-315 LRLALE
+315 LRSALE
-321 EKQKQLDSLST
+321 EKHKQIDSLST
-332 SNAELQNSIKDLDER
+332 SNTELQNSIKDLDER
-347 LRASKQSRADADEII
+347 LSASKQSRADADEII
-362 SSQKTIICELEGQL
+362 SSQKAIICELEGQL

-381 LRREERDKAAQDLKS
+381 LRREERDKAAHDLKS

-407 ETKRQAQSYLRQQNE
+407 EIKKQAESYLRQQRE
-422 QKDVI
+422 QKEVI
-427 NKLQE
+427 SKLQE
-432 SEKETRLLVETLRT
+432 SEKETRLLVETLRS

-459 KKVRELKARLQ
+459 KKVRELEAQLQ

-476 ANNQKKSDN
+476 ANNRKKSEN

-581 NTLMSVDLNKVP
+581 STFMSVDLNKVP
-593 LTTDDARVK
+593 LATVATDNAGMK

-611 EVPSASTQ
+611 GASSASPE

-631 DASMTEQ
+631 DANITEQ
-638 HADATAEGG
+638 HDDDGTADGG
-647 TQGLE
+647 STQGLE
-652 YPSPERSEE
+652 CTSPERSE
-661 RLRPDCHGNS
+661 RLRPGFQGNP
-671 VSTPPEREV
+671 VSAAPEREV

-693 GNVGCDDRRCDNM
+693 GNVGCDDQRCDNM

-715 EVHPQENDE
+715 EVQLPENKE
-724 PTTLLKDG
+724 PTALLKDA
-732 GQPQKNRDLV
+732 GQPQANVV
-742 PIPKDVTG
+742 PIPIPNDGTG
-750 HCSEDKHEDGCSESK
+750 HCSEEKHEGAFSESK
-765 REDTHAGAIGTA
+765 REETHVGAIGTA
-777 DLLTSEVAGSWAV
+777 DLLASEVAGSWAV
-790 ETAPSVNGENESPG
+790 ETAPSVNGENESPR
-804 SLEDAG
+804 SLG
-810 DAVGQDGDIGGSMA
+810 DAADATEQDEDGGSMA

-840 SQNNTDCV
+840 SQNNV
-848 VSKITDHHRVL
+848 EHASSKITDDHRVL
-859 SAMIEIVDPEF
+859 SAMIGIVDPEF
-870 KRQMPRSGGGNDEPM
+870 RKQMSRSGVGNEEPM

-893 SEEVDTDDDSEEPM
+893 IEEGDSDSGSDGSDSEEAM

>member
-1 MKIEELSA
+1 
-9 TPPSR
+9 
-14 SPATA
+14 
-19 RGSGGGIRR
+19 
-28 ARAMAP
+28 MAP
-34 DPTAELVVT
+34 DPAVEVANT
-43 PKTAAKDEASCCA
+43 PKVAKAATQARDEASCCVS
-56 PTPPKATV
+56 TPPKASV
-64 SHDEMRAVAR
+64 PPDEMRAVAR

-90 VLTAISKKARL
+90 VLTAISKKSRL
-101 RPQGINILLSA
+101 RPQGINILLNG

-134 THCRIYKDTVLGEL
+134 KHCMIYRDTVLGEL

-193 QNDSSYSF
+193 HNDASYSF

-211 LENGGTIHKRKS
+211 AENGATALKRKS
-223 GQEFAILLFEEG
+223 EEG

-267 DLREQLEAHVVT
+267 DLREQIEAHVVT

-288 VAQAQHEKELE
+288 AAQAQHGKELE

-305 SSSYLDQTKC
+305 SSSYLDQTKS

-321 EKQKQLDSLST
+321 EKQKQLDLLST
-332 SNAELQNSIKDLDER
+332 SNTELQSSIKDLDER
-347 LRASKQSRADADEII
+347 LSASKQSRADADEII
-362 SSQKTIICELEGQL
+362 LSQKATICELEERL

-381 LRREERDKAAQDLKS
+381 FRREERDKAAQDLKS

-401 QAEAQE
+401 QTEAQE
-407 ETKRQAQSYLRQQNE
+407 EIKRQAESYLRQQRE
-422 QKDVI
+422 QKEVI
-427 NKLQE
+427 SKLQE
-432 SEKETRLLVETLRT
+432 SEKETRLLVETLRS

-459 KKVRELKARLQ
+459 KKVRELEARLQ

-476 ANNQKKSDN
+476 VNNQKKSNN
-485 LETELRKL
+485 LEIELSKL

-511 SALELEIAATIRDL
+511 SALEFEIAATIRDL

-593 LTTDDARVK
+593 IATDDGCLRS
-602 PVGCSKNTV
+602 CSKNTL
-611 EVPSASTQ
+611 EDPSASTQ
-619 NTQVSEHSSSDE
+619 NTQLSEHSSSDE
-631 DASMTEQ
+631 DANMTEQ
-638 HADATAEGG
+638 HADGTAEGG
-647 TQGLE
+647 STQGLE
-652 YPSPERSEE
+652 CSSPERSEE
-661 RLRPDCHGNS
+661 RLRSDFHGNS
-671 VSTPPEREV
+671 VSAAPEREV
-680 TDTEQVPETESQA
+680 ADTEQVPETESEA
-693 GNVGCDDRRCDNM
+693 GMVGCDDQRCDNM

-715 EVHPQENDE
+715 EAQPHENEE

-732 GQPQKNRDLV
+732 GQPRANEDPV
-742 PIPKDVTG
+742 PTPKDG
-750 HCSEDKHEDGCSESK
+750 IDHCSEDKHEDHTESK
-765 REDTHAGAIGTA
+765 QDTHVEAIRTA

-790 ETAPSVNGENESPG
+790 ETAPSVNGENESPR
-804 SLEDAG
+804 SLEDAS
-810 DAVGQDGDIGGSMA
+810 DAVRQDDDDGA
-824 ADALLT
+824 ADDLLN

-840 SQNNTDCV
+840 SQNNAADHVT
-848 VSKITDHHRVL
+848 SKKSDHHRVL

-870 KRQMPRSGGGNDEPM
+870 KRQISRSNDEPM

>member
-1 MKIEELSA
+1 
-9 TPPSR
+9 
-14 SPATA
+14 
-19 RGSGGGIRR
+19 
-28 ARAMAP
+28 MAP
-34 DPTAELVVT
+34 DPTSELVVT
-43 PKTAAKDEASCCA
+43 PKAAAKDAASCCKS
-56 PTPPKATV
+56 TPPKV
-64 SHDEMRAVAR
+64 SSVSPDEMRAVAR

-101 RPQGINILLSA
+101 RPQGINILLSGE
-112 DEHCLGRCVEDRFQI
+112 EHYLGRGVEDRFQI
-127 SDPQISS
+127 SDPQIS
-134 THCRIYKDTVLGEL
+134 TRHCRIYKDTVLGEL

-156 FLKDTSS
+156 FIKDTSS
-163 NGTYVNWKRVKKN
+163 NGTYINWKRLKKS

-183 HGDIISFIAP
+183 HGDVISFISVHK
-193 QNDSSYSF
+193 DSSYSF

-211 LENGGTIHKRKS
+211 VENGATILKRKS
-223 GQEFAILLFEEG
+223 EEG

-241 LKGLGIGSPDGP
+241 LKGLGIGSLDGP

-288 VAQAQHEKELE
+288 VAQAQHGKELE

-305 SSSYLDQTKC
+305 STSYLDQTKS

-332 SNAELQNSIKDLDER
+332 SNTELQNSIKDLDER
-347 LRASKQSRADADEII
+347 LSASKQSRADAGEII
-362 SSQKTIICELEGQL
+362 SSQKAIICELEGQL

-381 LRREERDKAAQDLKS
+381 LRREERDKAVQDMKS

-407 ETKRQAQSYLRQQNE
+407 EIKRQAESYLRQQRE
-422 QKDVI
+422 QKEVI
-427 NKLQE
+427 GKLQE
-432 SEKETRLLVETLRT
+432 SEKETRLLVETLRS

-459 KKVRELKARLQ
+459 KKVRELEARLQ

-593 LTTDDARVK
+593 LATDDAHMK
-602 PVGCSKNTV
+602 SVGCSKNTV
-611 EVPSASTQ
+611 EAPSASTQ

-631 DASMTEQ
+631 DANMTEQ
-638 HADATAEGG
+638 HAGGTAEGG
-647 TQGLE
+647 STQGLE
-652 YPSPERSEE
+652 CSSPERSED
-661 RLRPDCHGNS
+661 RLRSDFHGNP
-671 VSTPPEREV
+671 VPTAPEREV

-693 GNVGCDDRRCDNM
+693 GNVGCDDQRCDNM
-706 GGETMPLED
+706 GETMPLED
-715 EVHPQENDE
+715 EAQPQENE
-724 PTTLLKDG
+724 EAKDG
-732 GQPQKNRDLV
+732 DQPHANEDPV
-742 PIPKDVTG
+742 PIPKDGIG
-750 HCSEDKHEDGCSESK
+750 HCSEDKLEYDCSESK
-765 REDTHAGAIGTA
+765 REDAHAGAIGTA

-790 ETAPSVNGENESPG
+790 ETAPSVNGENESPR
-804 SLEDAG
+804 SVEDAG
-810 DAVGQDGDIGGSMA
+810 DAVGQDEEDGGSMA

-840 SQNNTDCV
+840 SQNNAEHA

-870 KRQMPRSGGGNDEPM
+870 KKQMSRSGGGNDEPM

>member
-1 MKIEELSA
+1 
-9 TPPSR
+9 
-14 SPATA
+14 
-19 RGSGGGIRR
+19 
-28 ARAMAP
+28 MAPEP
-34 DPTAELVVT
+34 DPTSELVVT
-43 PKTAAKDEASCCA
+43 PKTVAKDVASS
-56 PTPPKATV
+56 TPPKASVTP
-64 SHDEMRAVAR
+64 DEVRAVAR

-101 RPQGINILLSA
+101 RPQGINILLSG
-112 DEHCLGRCVEDRFQI
+112 DEHCLGRVVEERFQI
-127 SDPQISS
+127 FDPQISS
-134 THCRIYKDTVLGEL
+134 KHCRIYKDTVLGEL

-156 FLKDTSS
+156 FLKDISS
-163 NGTYVNWKRVKKN
+163 NGTYVNWRKLKK
-176 SSPVKLN
+176 SASPVKLN
-183 HGDIISFIAP
+183 HGDIISFISSP
-193 QNDSSYSF
+193 HNDSSYSF

-211 LENGGTIHKRKS
+211 VENGATILKRKS
-223 GQEFAILLFEEG
+223 EEG

-279 IETLRTEIK
+279 IETLRGEIK
-288 VAQAQHEKELE
+288 MAQVQHGKELE

-305 SSSYLDQTKC
+305 SSSYLDQTKS
-315 LRLALE
+315 LQLALG
-321 EKQKQLDSLST
+321 EKQKQLDSLSA
-332 SNAELQNSIKDLDER
+332 SNTELQNSIKDLDER
-347 LRASKQSRADADEII
+347 LSASKQSRADADEII
-362 SSQKTIICELEGQL
+362 LSQKAIICELEGQL
-376 SEERN
+376 GEERN
-381 LRREERDKAAQDLKS
+381 LRREERDKAAQDMKS
-396 ALHKV
+396 ALHKA

-407 ETKRQAQSYLRQQNE
+407 EIKRQAESYLRQQRE
-422 QKDVI
+422 QKEVI
-427 NKLQE
+427 SKLQE
-432 SEKETRLLVETLRT
+432 SEKETRLLVETLRS

-459 KKVRELKARLQ
+459 KKVRELEARLQ
-470 DEQLVS
+470 DEQLVL
-476 ANNQKKSDN
+476 ANNHKKSDN

-493 KKELENEKA
+493 KKALENEKA

-525 SIEKQRYQGA
+525 STEKQ
-535 RERIILRE
+535 RE

-593 LTTDDARVK
+593 LATVAADGARVK
-602 PVGCSKNTV
+602 PVDCLKNTV
-611 EVPSASTQ
+611 EASSASTQ

-631 DASMTEQ
+631 DAHMTEQ
-638 HADATAEGG
+638 HAGGTADGG
-647 TQGLE
+647 STQGLE
-652 YPSPERSEE
+652 CSSPERSEG
-661 RLRPDCHGNS
+661 RLRSDFHGNH
-671 VSTPPEREV
+671 VSTAPEREV
-680 TDTEQVPETESQA
+680 METEQVPETESQA
-693 GNVGCDDRRCDNM
+693 GNVGCDDQRCDNM

-715 EVHPQENDE
+715 EAQPQENE
-724 PTTLLKDG
+724 EHMLKDG
-732 GQPQKNRDLV
+732 GQPRPNEDPVPVPRD
-742 PIPKDVTG
+742 DTD
-750 HCSEDKHEDGCSESK
+750 HCSEGKHEDCSESK
-765 REDTHAGAIGTA
+765 REDTHVGAIGTA

-790 ETAPSVNGENESPG
+790 ETAPSVNGENESPR

-810 DAVGQDGDIGGSMA
+810 NAVGQDDDDGGSMA
-824 ADALLT
+824 ADALLN

-840 SQNNTDCV
+840 SQNNADHAA
-848 VSKITDHHRVL
+848 SKITDKHRVL

-870 KRQMPRSGGGNDEPM
+870 KRQMSRRGSGNDELM

-893 SEEVDTDDDSEEPM
+893 SEEVDTDDDSEEAM

>member
-1 MKIEELSA
+1 
-9 TPPSR
+9 
-14 SPATA
+14 
-19 RGSGGGIRR
+19 
-28 ARAMAP
+28 
-34 DPTAELVVT
+34 
-43 PKTAAKDEASCCA
+43 
-56 PTPPKATV
+56 
-64 SHDEMRAVAR
+64 
-74 KFADQPIQET
+74 
-84 EPGVWA
+84 
-90 VLTAISKKARL
+90 
-101 RPQGINILLSA
+101 
-112 DEHCLGRCVEDRFQI
+112 
-127 SDPQISS
+127 
-134 THCRIYKDTVLGEL
+134 
-148 NRHEPVPV
+148 
-156 FLKDTSS
+156 
-163 NGTYVNWKRVKKN
+163 
-176 SSPVKLN
+176 
-183 HGDIISFIAP
+183 
-193 QNDSSYSF
+193 
-201 VYREVNAISC
+201 
-211 LENGGTIHKRKS
+211 
-223 GQEFAILLFEEG
+223 
-235 GSGSKR
+235 
-241 LKGLGIGSPDGP
+241 
-253 VSLDDVRR
+253 
-261 LEKSNA
+261 
-267 DLREQLEAHVVT
+267 
-279 IETLRTEIK
+279 
-288 VAQAQHEKELE
+288 
-299 ELRETT
+299 
-305 SSSYLDQTKC
+305 
-315 LRLALE
+315 
-321 EKQKQLDSLST
+321 
-332 SNAELQNSIKDLDER
+332 
-347 LRASKQSRADADEII
+347 
-362 SSQKTIICELEGQL
+362 
-376 SEERN
+376 
-381 LRREERDKAAQDLKS
+381 LKS

-407 ETKRQAQSYLRQQNE
+407 EIKRQAQSYLRQQNE
-422 QKDVI
+422 QKEVI

-459 KKVRELKARLQ
+459 KKVRELEARLQ

-602 PVGCSKNTV
+602 PVGCSKNTL

-638 HADATAEGG
+638 HADATAEGS

-652 YPSPERSEE
+652 CSSPERSEE
-661 RLRPDCHGNS
+661 RLRPGFHGNP
-671 VSTPPEREV
+671 VSTAPEREV
-680 TDTEQVPETESQA
+680 TDTERAPETESQA
-693 GNVGCDDRRCDNM
+693 GNVGCDDQRCDNM

-732 GQPQKNRDLV
+732 GQPQKNQDPV
-742 PIPKDVTG
+742 PIPKDGIG

-765 REDTHAGAIGTA
+765 REVAGAIGTG

-790 ETAPSVNGENESPG
+790 ETAPSVNGENESPR

-830 LVNSEGQAAG
+830 LVNLEGQAAG
-840 SQNNTDCV
+840 SQNNADCV
-848 VSKITDHHRVL
+848 FSKITDHHRVL
-859 SAMIEIVDPEF
+859 RAMIEIVDPEF
-870 KRQMPRSGGGNDEPM
+870 KRQMPSSGGGNNEPM